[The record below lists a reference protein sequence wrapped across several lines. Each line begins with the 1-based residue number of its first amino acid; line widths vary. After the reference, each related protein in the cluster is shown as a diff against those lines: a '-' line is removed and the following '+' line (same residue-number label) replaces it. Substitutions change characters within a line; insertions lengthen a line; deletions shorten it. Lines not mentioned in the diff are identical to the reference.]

1 MKTMTKENL
10 YLLHDVVKNHPYWN
24 LGTKYGLKS
33 LQDLCEQMHKLQI
46 ELFRFLGV
54 RKDYEWL
61 KNPQIVLVDFCVHDV
76 NHEMWYI
83 KNGWHEV
90 TPNTIIML
98 QAFLQNMH
106 ILLDGKIPEKP
117 IGYTMSSSFLEKRT
131 TAQNDD
137 GTYRCVLYKK
147 ENERQGLITYYQN
160 YLDRY
165 AKMMEENPNCKLSYP
180 EYQAKEVELLKSGAK
195 ITQYHIFED

>member
-1 MKTMTKENL
+1 MKPMTKEEL
-10 YLLHDVVKNHPYWN
+10 YFLHDAVKNHPYWN
-24 LGTKYGLKS
+24 LGTQYGLKS
-33 LQDLCEQMHKLQI
+33 LQDMCEQLHKLQI

-54 RKDYEWL
+54 RKDDEWL
-61 KNPQIVLVDFCVHDV
+61 KNPQIVLVDYCVHDV
-76 NHEMWYI
+76 NHEMWYV

-117 IGYTMSSSFLEKRT
+117 VGYTMSSSFLEKRT
-131 TAQNDD
+131 TAKNED

-147 ENERQGLITYYQN
+147 EKERQSLITYYQN

-165 AKMMEENPNCKLSYP
+165 EKMVQENPNCGLSYP
-180 EYQAKEVELLKSGAK
+180 EYQSKEVELLKSGAK